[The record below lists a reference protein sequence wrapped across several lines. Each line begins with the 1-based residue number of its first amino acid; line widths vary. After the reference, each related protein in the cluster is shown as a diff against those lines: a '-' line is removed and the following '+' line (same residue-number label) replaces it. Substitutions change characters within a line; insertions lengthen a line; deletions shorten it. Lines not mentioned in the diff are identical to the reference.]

1 MGSFAGFGTPV
12 EISQSRAPIHRI
24 FTAGKD
30 VFWLPVR
37 VGCAQRATIR
47 RRTPAS
53 AFVPSRHSPQGANR
67 PVREIEPAPAPL
79 PRGRVPS
86 SFLISGQSAL
96 WRQPQDRQISRVSI
110 LSTFTRPLPVPRD
123 LTLPRNRRAHRK
135 HDRCLERAVRNPAG
149 GADPTHRVAQIVPT
163 RQKQQREARRALR
176 GAGARGGHPRHRRAR
191 RARVRP
197 LEQGRV
203 HHHPASDC
211 ERPRAPLLR
220 GRLHR
225 ALPHPF
231 RRGAHQ
237 VHAKPNPQRAH
248 GHEHLPQA
256 RVGAGH
262 RIVQGTRRAQR
273 PPRPQR
279 RAEEARRGGGIRR

>member
-12 EISQSRAPIHRI
+12 KISQSRAPIHRS
-24 FTAGKD
+24 FQLEKTFSG
-30 VFWLPVR
+30 FR
-37 VGCAQRATIR
+37 S
-47 RRTPAS
+47 AS
-53 AFVPSRHSPQGANR
+53 AAPSAPPFEGARPRPPLFRPDTRLKVRTAPSARLNSRPRPSRGGASLRHFLSLASQHS
-67 PVREIEPAPAPL
+67 
-79 PRGRVPS
+79 
-86 SFLISGQSAL
+86 
-96 WRQPQDRQISRVSI
+96 RQPQDRQISRVSI

-176 GAGARGGHPRHRRAR
+176 GAGARGGHPRPRRAR

-197 LEQGRV
+197 LEHGRV